1 MYDTILVGFKY
12 HKFYI
17 AVIMTVSGIVRAPGI
32 IVNLTGKGACTGLTE
47 GVHNKSVLPITRK
60 I

>member
-1 MYDTILVGFKY
+1 
-12 HKFYI
+12 
-17 AVIMTVSGIVRAPGI
+17 MTVSGIVRAPGI
-32 IVNLTGKGACTGLTE
+32 TVNLTGKGAYTGLTE